1 MANQRAPEPKML
13 QAQVAPQPAERSTS
27 EVIAILQS
35 LDRRLTSMEQAIEQ
49 IKAEQF
55 RRTRETVDLAGVKQ
69 LQENLAAPVN
79 ELAAEFKAAEERAAR
94 DRAITAEQLRLSQ
107 EQLAKINEQLKA
119 NQEQIERRKAA
130 AKLQRAATVTRP
142 PPQTPTTSAAPKPAP
157 RPASAQAGAGV
168 PQNSSPPQP
177 AR

>member
-1 MANQRAPEPKML
+1 VL
-13 QAQVAPQPAERSTS
+13 QAQVAPQAAERSAS

-35 LDRRLTSMEQAIEQ
+35 LDRRLINLEQAIAQ
-49 IKAEQF
+49 IKAEQL
-55 RRTRETVDLAGVKQ
+55 RRTRETADLAGVKQ

-79 ELAAEFKAAEERAAR
+79 ELAAEFRAAEERAAR

-130 AKLQRAATVTRP
+130 AQLQRAATVTRP

-157 RPASAQAGAGV
+157 RPASARAGAGV

-177 AR
+177 VR